1 MKVSD
6 LMLDI
11 ATGDASVHD
20 AYIQEAVG
28 KVNVSNAIFKAAHQ
42 MTELDSS
49 EMRYVQEAAENAGLP
64 TDRKGLVK
72 LVMESVNQQLA
83 GVYDVATTT
92 SKKITEALNKD
103 FLLTKT
109 IGKKLEVPL
118 QGTICEYSTNLSTA
132 IGNYFGGKKIDVG
145 GKRFIKGDKA
155 MEIAKNYAKGMSNLL
170 ATYGLRLDKSRVPVD
185 IIGESFVPCAT
196 PKSLTDVSSNLSD
209 AIRLFDTPDIV
220 QESDF
225 TDVVAYSDL
234 VKVPVAIHGILSISE
249 NAATVL
255 KDAKTKSS
263 VVEYFTELNRKDSKD
278 GKIVSDAQ
286 REISDNAPVIA
297 AIMESATDN
306 IVKGFTDTI
315 YIMASTILSE

>member
-1 MKVSD
+1 
-6 LMLDI
+6 
-11 ATGDASVHD
+11 
-20 AYIQEAVG
+20 
-28 KVNVSNAIFKAAHQ
+28 

-49 EMRYVQEAAENAGLP
+49 EMKYVQEAAENAGLP
-64 TDRKGLVK
+64 TDRKALVK

-92 SKKITEALNKD
+92 NRKITEALNKD

-118 QGTICEYSTNLSTA
+118 QGTICEYSTNLSAA

-155 MEIAKNYAKGMSNLL
+155 IEIAKNYTKGMSNLL
-170 ATYGLRLDKSRVPVD
+170 SAFGLKLDKSRIPVN

-196 PKSLTDVSSNLSD
+196 PKTLNDVSSNLSD

-225 TDVVAYSDL
+225 TDTVTYSDL
-234 VKVPVAIHGILSISE
+234 VKVPTAIHGILSVSE
-249 NAATVL
+249 NAVSVL
-255 KDAKTKSS
+255 NNAKNS

-278 GKIVSDAQ
+278 GKVVSDAQ

-315 YIMASTILSE
+315 YIMASTIMSD

>member
-155 MEIAKNYAKGMSNLL
+155 MEIAKNYTKGMSNLL
-170 ATYGLRLDKSRVPVD
+170 SAFGLKLDKSRIPVN

-196 PKSLTDVSSNLSD
+196 PKSLNDVSSNLSD

-234 VKVPVAIHGILSISE
+234 VKVPAAIHGILSISE
-249 NAATVL
+249 NAAGGGTLKPTGLGSYIVFWDVFVVL
-255 KDAKTKSS
+255 LVEELPTFHKSFKLPLNQLCKY
-263 VVEYFTELNRKDSKD
+263 VELFVPLINLPGFVIDEL
-278 GKIVSDAQ
+278 
-286 REISDNAPVIA
+286 
-297 AIMESATDN
+297 
-306 IVKGFTDTI
+306 
-315 YIMASTILSE
+315 

>member
-28 KVNVSNAIFKAAHQ
+28 KVNVSNAIFKAAYQ
-42 MTELDSS
+42 MAELDSS

-64 TDRKGLVK
+64 TDRKNLVK

-83 GVYDVATTT
+83 GLYDVATTT
-92 SKKITEALNKD
+92 SRKITEALNKD

-145 GKRFIKGDKA
+145 GNRFIKGDKA

-170 ATYGLRLDKSRVPVD
+170 ATFGLKLNKSKIPTE

-196 PKSLTDVSSNLSD
+196 PKTLNGISSNLSD
-209 AIRLFDTPDIV
+209 AIRLLDTPDIV

-225 TDVVAYSDL
+225 TDTVTYSDL
-234 VKVPVAIHGILSISE
+234 VKVPTALHGILSISE
-249 NAATVL
+249 DAARVLNAS
-255 KDAKTKSS
+255 KNS
-263 VVEYFTELNRKDSKD
+263 VVEYFTELNSRDSKE

-286 REISDNAPVIA
+286 KEISENAPIMA
-297 AIMESATDN
+297 AVMESATND

-315 YIMASTILSE
+315 YIMASTIMSD